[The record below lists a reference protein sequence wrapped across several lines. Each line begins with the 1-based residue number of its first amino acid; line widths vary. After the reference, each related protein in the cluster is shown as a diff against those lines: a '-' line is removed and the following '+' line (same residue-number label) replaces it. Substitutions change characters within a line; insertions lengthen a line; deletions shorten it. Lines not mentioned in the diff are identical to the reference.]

1 MFIMQS
7 IGIKYFRLSDHS
19 RLFLMAATVQQ
30 LIWILQLFFPPE
42 LAAQQAIYVLG
53 VVISLYPIVRLH
65 LNQMNEARRQSP
77 LTAWMRSIQTLLT
90 RAFHEEANN
99 VQAWATG
106 INLAEEYSAY
116 LCRDLHRLY
125 TLLGLTDEMADPA
138 SFLFRPARRI
148 LCTPRLN
155 CKFCPAA
162 DRNLVPS
169 LRRRSKGKDRRVW
182 LLDST
187 FRWVS
192 ADLLVGRCGTCKADY
207 YPDMITRKAA
217 GRGQKRSQVLEY
229 EPEFLRVSKLG
240 VWVHRASSPIS
251 LFAFLASGMV
261 LEQACIPQTCLQAR
275 LSFSSLSFYFKL
287 PW

>member
-1 MFIMQS
+1 
-7 IGIKYFRLSDHS
+7 
-19 RLFLMAATVQQ
+19 MAATVQQ

-169 LRRRSKGKDRRVW
+169 LRRRSKGKDRH
-182 LLDST
+182 
-187 FRWVS
+187 
-192 ADLLVGRCGTCKADY
+192 Y

-229 EPEFLRVSKLG
+229 EPEFLRCQNLEFGFIVQVLPSPCLHFLPAAWFWSRPVFRKHVFKLVYPSQAYPSTSSSRG
-240 VWVHRASSPIS
+240 SISQAYIPGLQVCASSRCPVIKSMPI
-251 LFAFLASGMV
+251 LL
-261 LEQACIPQTCLQAR
+261 
-275 LSFSSLSFYFKL
+275 
-287 PW
+287 